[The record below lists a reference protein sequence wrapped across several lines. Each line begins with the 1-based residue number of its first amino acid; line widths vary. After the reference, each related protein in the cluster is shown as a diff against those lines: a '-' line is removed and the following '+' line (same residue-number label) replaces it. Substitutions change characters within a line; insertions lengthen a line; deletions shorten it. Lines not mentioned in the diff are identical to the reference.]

1 MLTNLEAKVKK
12 YFTKRLVRSDYIKDT
27 TTFLHLSLLSFVT
40 RTIFNFFITY
50 RLQTNIYIVDI
61 VFSICVTIFFSLS
74 APFFYTMMNR
84 MLKDDADDFSKLVI
98 EKFWKEGWVFF
109 DYWKV
114 RILTA
119 FSIFCIIILCFVEVN
134 SYMIQEFMGHTLVS
148 SAIVDYINK
157 YRDRKRAEKEK
168 KERQERKREKR
179 RERREKGLSVE
190 DSDEEDDSDKDEKEE
205 NDKEQ
210 QVLTRILSKS
220 QILEAYSPP
229 TGKPK
234 FNDTIDFSIMD
245 EYG

>member
-1 MLTNLEAKVKK
+1 MLTNLESKVKK

-27 TTFLHLSLLSFVT
+27 TTFLHLSLLSFFT

-50 RLQTNIYIVDI
+50 RLQTNIYIIDI
-61 VFSICVTIFFSLS
+61 IFSICVTIFFSLS

-84 MLKDDADDFSKLVI
+84 MLKDDADDFSKVVI

-148 SAIVDYINK
+148 GAIVDYINK
-157 YRDRKRAEKEK
+157 YRDRKRAEQEK
-168 KERQERKREKR
+168 KERREKR
-179 RERREKGLSVE
+179 REKKLRGEKIESE
-190 DSDEEDDSDKDEKEE
+190 SDNESDEDEKNKFE
-205 NDKEQ
+205 NEQ
-210 QVLTRILSKS
+210 QVLTRVLSKS

-229 TGKPK
+229 TNKPK
-234 FNDTIDFSIMD
+234 FNDTLDFSIMD

>member
-1 MLTNLEAKVKK
+1 MLTNLESKVKK

-27 TTFLHLSLLSFVT
+27 TTFLHLSLLSFFT

-50 RLQTNIYIVDI
+50 RLQTNIYVVDI
-61 VFSICVTIFFSLS
+61 IFSICVTIFFSLS

-84 MLKDDADDFSKLVI
+84 MLKDDADDFSKVVI

-119 FSIFCIIILCFVEVN
+119 FSIFCILILCFVEVN

-148 SAIVDYINK
+148 GAIVDYINK

-168 KERQERKREKR
+168 KERRDKR
-179 RERREKGLSVE
+179 RELREKGVKG
-190 DSDEEDDSDKDEKEE
+190 EDDDSESEKEI
-205 NDKEQ
+205 DKEE
-210 QVLTRILSKS
+210 QVLTRVLSKS

-229 TGKPK
+229 THKPK
-234 FNDTIDFSIMD
+234 FNDTLDFSVMD
-245 EYG
+245 DYG